1 MLSTVIFSSRKN
13 VVISNKIKKVSGFWN
28 IFLNGVFIIYGLLCI
43 IPLVLVISVSLS
55 DEKAITLYG
64 YKLIPKVFSTYAYE
78 YLFKNASAIFR
89 SYGLT
94 VGVTVVGT
102 ILSVII
108 IALYAY
114 PLSRKSFKYRNAF
127 SFFIFFTMIFNGGLV
142 PWYIVC
148 TQLLHLKDNIL
159 AYIFPS
165 LVSAWYILI
174 MRTFFVTNIQ
184 DSIIESARIDG
195 AGEFRTFL
203 QIVIPLS
210 KAGLATIALFQTL
223 QFWNEWF
230 LPLMFIEND
239 HLFNL
244 QYILY
249 RVLVAIQYLTTTS
262 NPGGNNGAI
271 LARMPSETARMA
283 MCVLAIGPIIIA
295 YPFFQKNFVKGLTVG
310 AVKG

>member
-1 MLSTVIFSSRKN
+1 MSEGLLAQNIQLSNK
-13 VVISNKIKKVSGFWN
+13 NKIKRISGFWN
-28 IFLNGVFIIYGLLCI
+28 ILLNGIFIIYGLLCI
-43 IPLVLVISVSLS
+43 IPLILVVSVSFS
-55 DEKAITLYG
+55 DEKSITLFG

-89 SYGLT
+89 AYGIT
-94 VGVTVVGT
+94 IGVTIVGT
-102 ILSVII
+102 ILSVAV
-108 IALYAY
+108 IAMYAY
-114 PLSRKSFKYRNAF
+114 PLSRKTFKYRNIF
-127 SFFIFFTMIFNGGLV
+127 SFFVFFTMIFNGGLV

-148 TQLLHLKDNIL
+148 TQLLHLKDSIFS
-159 AYIFPS
+159 YIVPS

-174 MRTFFVTNIQ
+174 MRTFFVTNIN

-195 AGEFRTFL
+195 AGEFRTFI
-203 QIVIPLS
+203 QIVLPLS

-239 HLFNL
+239 RLFNL